1 MIAINK
7 REGIVMTLT
16 ELLEYIKAD
25 RSRASSKCPGT
36 TYLFWYRITKYFMN
50 KGVLG
55 RVPYYFSRIMLS
67 HYSYKYGI
75 HFSLNRH
82 VGKGISINHF
92 SCIINMAESLGDY
105 CWLKPGVVIGE
116 SLPGSPTP
124 RIGHH
129 VNFGT
134 GCKVIGDIT
143 IGNNVIIGAN
153 AVVTHNVPDNSIVA
167 GIPAKIIGHT
177 DDMWGTNRYRLNDPA
192 TAVLNSSLTK
202 S

>member
-1 MIAINK
+1 
-7 REGIVMTLT
+7 MTLK
-16 ELLEYIKAD
+16 ELFDYIRSD
-25 RSRASSKCPGT
+25 RSRSNGKTPGT
-36 TYLFWYRITKYFMN
+36 RYLFWYRVTKYFML
-50 KGVLG
+50 KGIAWKI
-55 RVPYYFSRIMLS
+55 PYLISRAILE

-75 HFSLNRH
+75 YFSLHRH

-134 GCKVIGDIT
+134 GCKVLGDIT

-153 AVVTHNVPDNSIVA
+153 AVVTHDVPDNSIVA
-167 GIPAKIIGHT
+167 GVPARVIGHT
-177 DDMWGTNRYRLNDPA
+177 DDMWGTNRYPINEQHYEGTENADD
-192 TAVLNSSLTK
+192 V
-202 S
+202 

>member
-1 MIAINK
+1 
-7 REGIVMTLT
+7 MTFK
-16 ELLEYIKAD
+16 ELLDYIHSD
-25 RSRASSKCPGT
+25 RSRSASKCPGT
-36 TYLFWYRITKYFMN
+36 RYLFWYRVTKYFML
-50 KGVLG
+50 KGRIGIFPYIFARMVLE
-55 RVPYYFSRIMLS
+55 
-67 HYSYKYGI
+67 HYSCKYGI
-75 HFSLNRH
+75 YFSLHRH

-92 SCIINMAESLGDY
+92 SCIINMAETLGDF

-124 RIGHH
+124 RVGHH

-134 GCKVIGDIT
+134 GCKVLGDIM

-177 DDMWGTNRYRLNDPA
+177 DDMWGTNRYRLNEPP